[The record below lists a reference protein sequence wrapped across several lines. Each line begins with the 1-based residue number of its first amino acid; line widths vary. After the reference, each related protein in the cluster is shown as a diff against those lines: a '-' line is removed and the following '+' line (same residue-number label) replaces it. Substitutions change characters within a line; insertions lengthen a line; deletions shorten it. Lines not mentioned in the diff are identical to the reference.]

1 MQKSNE
7 AFFIKFKKINH
18 HFCRIMK
25 KPTNLVEMQ
34 NAIDL
39 YDNLFSS
46 VPVIEDRFPK
56 IKDQLMI
63 LDKHKVDVPDEVR
76 KLENSIPVEWAKYL
90 EILAE
95 AEKMLSYTKVSLAK
109 AA

>member
-1 MQKSNE
+1 
-7 AFFIKFKKINH
+7 
-18 HFCRIMK
+18 MK

-39 YDNLFSS
+39 YDFLFGD
-46 VPVIEDRFPK
+46 VPVMEDVFPK

-76 KLENSIPVEWAKYL
+76 KLENSILVEWAKYL
-90 EILAE
+90 ETLAE
-95 AEKMLSYTKVSLAK
+95 AEKMLSYTKVSLAN